1 MESIAHYAMEILR
14 LNLPVEGINIPLFG
28 LLAGMLI
35 IYFILKIIFQKKE
48 G

>member
-14 LNLPVEGINIPLFG
+14 LNIPVEGISIPLFG
-28 LLAGMLI
+28 LVAGMLI
-35 IYFILKIIFQKKE
+35 IYLVLKIIFQRKE